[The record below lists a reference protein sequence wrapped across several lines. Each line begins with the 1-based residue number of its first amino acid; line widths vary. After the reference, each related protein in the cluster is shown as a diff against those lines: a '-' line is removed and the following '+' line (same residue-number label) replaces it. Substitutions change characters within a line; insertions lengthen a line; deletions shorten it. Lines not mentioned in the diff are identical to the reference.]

1 MNKVICESPRIIFHP
16 HSLYY
21 LSKYRHY
28 ITPDGV
34 FHSCTCHVK
43 PSDIDYDSV
52 DQYKVFNPSTGETR
66 PMFLVVR
73 CGKCI
78 LCRQRK
84 LSQWCFRC
92 LREANQSKM
101 LPFFLTL
108 TYNDKHLPTFG
119 LYKRDIQLF
128 LKRLRRN
135 VERLLDKPVNIRYFC
150 CGEYGKN
157 THRAHYHMIIY
168 GLPAE
173 IANNAY
179 KRLKFIERNWSVPTG
194 EYAKDGSPIVEPLGF
209 AYCLPLTRGGIQYV
223 CKYML
228 KPQINTYD
236 ERFETFTKNF
246 TCCSRGLGFY
256 NYSDNG
262 SDICSSLCLDDMGLL
277 GVPRTVPIETTT
289 YDVFAGK
296 SVTRFLTDYE
306 VRKLYPSE
314 SVLYNPLFCRYY
326 KLALSAFNYARDF
339 LANNAHLLDFVPTF
353 AYPKEFL
360 NLTNK
365 IKTTHLFIGNYYHK
379 EHQDKSF
386 FRFNPYLTSS
396 ATLAHYDSIMNIGL
410 AYLRNAYLAFDES
423 SINKQLYVDKLK
435 EKRQIALT
443 CRFDDMDDINI
454 SKLSER
460 AVKILLDHERKD
472 KL

>member
-16 HSLYY
+16 YSLYY

-28 ITPDGV
+28 ITPNGV

-66 PMFLVVR
+66 PLFLVVR

-128 LKRLRRN
+128 LKRLRRS
-135 VERLLDKPVNIRYFC
+135 VERILGKPANIRYFC
-150 CGEYGKN
+150 CGEYGKRN
-157 THRAHYHMIIY
+157 YRAHYHMIIY
-168 GLPAE
+168 GLPSE

-179 KRLKFIERNWSVPTG
+179 SRLKFIERNWSVPTG

-228 KPQINTYD
+228 KPQINSYD

-246 TCCSRGLGFY
+246 TCCSRGLGFP
-256 NYSDNG
+256 DG
-262 SDICSSLCLDDMGLL
+262 VDVHSDICSSLSSDVSRFL
-277 GVPRTVPIETTT
+277 GVSPAVPIETTT
-289 YDVFAGK
+289 YDVFSGK
-296 SVTRFLTDYE
+296 PCTRFLTDYE

-314 SVLYNPLFCRYY
+314 SVLYNPAFCRYY
-326 KLALSAFNYARDF
+326 KLALSAFNYGRDF
-339 LANNAHLLDFVPTF
+339 LRNNSHLLDFVPTF
-353 AYPKEFL
+353 EYPKEFL
-360 NLTNK
+360 DLTKK
-365 IKTTHLFIGNYYHK
+365 IKATHMFIGSYYHK
-379 EHQDKSF
+379 EHEATTF
-386 FRFNPYLTSS
+386 FRFNPYTCSD
-396 ATLAHYDSIMNIGL
+396 ATLSRYDDIINIGL
-410 AYLRNAYLAFDES
+410 TYLRNAYLLYDES
-423 SINKQLYVDKLK
+423 IIKKHIYVEKLK
-435 EKRQIALT
+435 ERRQIALT
-443 CRFDDMDDINI
+443 CRFGEMDSINI
-454 SKLSER
+454 AKLSER
-460 AVKILLDHERKD
+460 ANKILHDHERKERI
-472 KL
+472 